1 MLVSFRRWEY
11 RPAIREIQ
19 GVLRK
24 MGDESP
30 IVKSTLAR
38 GIIGVKTALNPRE
51 VIKEVRR
58 VFDTNPLF
66 LESTIKWVPIDAW
79 TDSDIESM
87 KTTLEG
93 LKGNILPGEKWGMKV
108 EKRRYTLHHSIEI
121 IKELAELIDEKVD
134 LENPDKN
141 VRIEILGKNA
151 GISVLRPDE
160 IFSTKK
166 INEISQTA

>member
-11 RPAIREIQ
+11 WPAIGEIKR
-19 GVLRK
+19 VLRE
-24 MGDESP
+24 MGDETP
-30 IVKSTLAR
+30 IVKGTLAR
-38 GIIGVKTALNPRE
+38 GMMGVKTALNPRE

-58 VFDTNPLF
+58 RFEADPFF
-66 LESTIKWVPIDAW
+66 LESTIKWVPIDSWSA
-79 TDSDIESM
+79 SDMEDM
-87 KTTLEG
+87 KKSIEG

-134 LENPDKN
+134 LENPDKI

-160 IFSTKK
+160 IFSTMK
-166 INEISQTA
+166 I